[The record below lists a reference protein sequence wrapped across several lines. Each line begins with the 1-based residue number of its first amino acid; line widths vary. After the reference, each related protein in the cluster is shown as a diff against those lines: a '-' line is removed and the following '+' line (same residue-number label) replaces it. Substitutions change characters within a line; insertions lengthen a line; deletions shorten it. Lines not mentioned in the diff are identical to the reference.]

1 MLVVSTTT
9 AIPEALL
16 VNPNEPTESVPPTEP
31 LAAAESVDPAA
42 SVQPTGPLESSA
54 WYQSPT
60 AAEPAE
66 AGAGAPDAV
75 AAGPADSWTR
85 SPEPAASGWV
95 PAPDPWSPP
104 GPAAAGRSRNDGG
117 SRRRLSDHTTARLLL
132 ATVVVAAIVGVA
144 STLTVVSLVGRP
156 TASAAPAAAATAA
169 PSPNASLTSSGTV
182 VDDASIVAALQPSV
196 VTINSDAGRLSGTGS
211 GIVLT
216 SGGLILTND
225 HVIAGGGSLSVL
237 LQDGRTLDATIV
249 QEDPSKDLAVIR
261 VDATG
266 LKAAQLGDSSGIQVG
281 EGVLAIGSPL
291 GTYTETVTKGI
302 VSATARQITVR
313 SDVTRQPT
321 TLTNLIQTD
330 AAINPGNSGGPIVDE
345 SGKVIGITTATSTA
359 ANGLGFA
366 IPINDAKAIISQAE
380 GSA

>member
-1 MLVVSTTT
+1 M
-9 AIPEALL
+9 
-16 VNPNEPTESVPPTEP
+16 
-31 LAAAESVDPAA
+31 
-42 SVQPTGPLESSA
+42 
-54 WYQSPT
+54 
-60 AAEPAE
+60 
-66 AGAGAPDAV
+66 
-75 AAGPADSWTR
+75 GPA
-85 SPEPAASGWV
+85 PVGSGWT
-95 PAPDPWSPP
+95 PAPDPWAAPRPSDP
-104 GPAAAGRSRNDGG
+104 GRTPPAAD
-117 SRRRLSDHTTARLLL
+117 RRDHTTARLLF
-132 ATVVVAAIVGVA
+132 ATVVVAAVVGVA
-144 STLTVVSLVGRP
+144 STLTVVSLVPRP

-169 PSPNASLTSSGTV
+169 PSSNASLTSSGAV
-182 VDDASIVAALQPSV
+182 VDDTSIVAATQPSV
-196 VTINSDAGRLSGTGS
+196 VTINSDAGRVSGTGS
-211 GIVLT
+211 GIILT

-225 HVIAGGGSLSVL
+225 HVIADGGTLSVL

-249 QEDPSKDLAVIR
+249 QEDPSKDLAVIK

-266 LKAAQLGDSSGIQVG
+266 LTAAQIGDSSAIQVG

-313 SDVTRQPT
+313 SDLTGRPT

-345 SGKVIGITTATSTA
+345 SGKVIGIATATSTS

-366 IPINDAKAIISQAE
+366 IPINDAKSIISQAG